1 MAFGK
6 SGKFLD
12 TPERV
17 TSELAKLDPLSI
29 LGMVESGVID
39 KEGLKKSLSLEAW
52 GKVIK
57 HSAYGGSGVVEM
69 GGVWYKVIPHEK
81 DVADLVKI
89 LKMMQ
94 LEEPTLYLYLQP
106 LLSLICEFRPV
117 DDITHGMIG
126 LIWPSHPD
134 KYHLV
139 PTDAFMLLEEA
150 EGALGTAEQSI
161 ESISEES
168 LESAYLSAISSRISR
183 QRERVKSIAVGTI
196 NIRIRSDAQ
205 AFSTL
210 MQAEKIKFKHLKISG
225 GIGEAGW
232 QVLAGALQGKHIKKW
247 SLVCT
252 SKQGLSE
259 AGKEAAK
266 DIWDAVWGGFAILN
280 TEKDLGWY
288 YGGNPRQEKALCVD
302 KAKYDWEQAWTRLKK
317 MSSLSEDE
325 FTAEFQK
332 QEREGGGMSYKMGFD
347 YFSEEDESE
356 GETQPQGAPGE
367 G

>member
-1 MAFGK
+1 M
-6 SGKFLD
+6 
-12 TPERV
+12 
-17 TSELAKLDPLSI
+17 
-29 LGMVESGVID
+29 
-39 KEGLKKSLSLEAW
+39 
-52 GKVIK
+52 
-57 HSAYGGSGVVEM
+57 
-69 GGVWYKVIPHEK
+69 
-81 DVADLVKI
+81 
-89 LKMMQ
+89 
-94 LEEPTLYLYLQP
+94 
-106 LLSLICEFRPV
+106 
-117 DDITHGMIG
+117 
-126 LIWPSHPD
+126 
-134 KYHLV
+134 
-139 PTDAFMLLEEA
+139 
-150 EGALGTAEQSI
+150 
-161 ESISEES
+161 
-168 LESAYLSAISSRISR
+168 ESATLSALSSRISR

-232 QVLAGALQGKHIKKW
+232 EVLAGALQGKHIKKW

-332 QEREGGGMSYKMGFD
+332 QEREGGGRSYKAGFD

-356 GETQPQGAPGE
+356 GEAEPQGAPGE